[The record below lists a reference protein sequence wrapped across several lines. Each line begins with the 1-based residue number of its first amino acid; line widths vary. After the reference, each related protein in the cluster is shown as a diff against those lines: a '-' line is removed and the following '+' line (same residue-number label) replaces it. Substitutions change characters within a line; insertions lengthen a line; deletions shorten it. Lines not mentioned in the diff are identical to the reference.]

1 MEIMPNN
8 IGNLN
13 SLEYLDLSHN
23 KIKKIPETIGNLPSL
38 KDN

>member
-1 MEIMPNN
+1 MPNN

-23 KIKKIPETIGNLPSL
+23 KREKIPETIGNLPSL